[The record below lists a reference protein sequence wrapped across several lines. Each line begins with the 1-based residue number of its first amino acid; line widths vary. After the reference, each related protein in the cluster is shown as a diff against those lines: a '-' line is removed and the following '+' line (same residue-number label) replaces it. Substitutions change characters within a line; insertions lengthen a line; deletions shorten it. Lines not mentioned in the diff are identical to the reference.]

1 MSQENDSH
9 MKQTIIPFEETV
21 KDYISNNKPKVCI
34 LTPCYG
40 GVCFVNYM
48 TSLISTMDTFR
59 KYNIPLSVEFC
70 KNDSLV
76 SRARNN
82 LVAKAMNDPEMTNI
96 IFIDADI
103 TWSPVD
109 IIKLLIA
116 NKSLIGGVYPLKHYY
131 LDKLLKD
138 VEQPGTSV
146 VRSYIDRKNKSQFK
160 DVISDADMVE
170 HNLLKYNINYI
181 DNSIQIENN
190 LTRVKHLATGFM
202 MIQRGCIEQ
211 MSKAFPS
218 TKYTDDVGF
227 LSGTENDYAYALFDC
242 GVEYGHYLSEDW
254 MFCDRWKKMG
264 GSIWIDVTINLTH
277 TGNAD
282 FKGSY
287 IASII

>member
-1 MSQENDSH
+1 MAQAHNSQ
-9 MKQTIIPFEETV
+9 MTKCAIPFDETV
-21 KDYISNNKPKVCI
+21 KEYISNHKPKVYI

-40 GVCFVNYM
+40 GVCFVNFM

-59 KYNIPLSVEFC
+59 KYNIPLAVEFC

-82 LVAKAMNDPEMTNI
+82 LVAKAMDDPEMTNI

-103 TWSPVD
+103 TWAPVD

-116 NKSLIGGVYPLKHYY
+116 NKPLIGGVYPLKHYF

-138 VEQPGTSV
+138 VEQPDSSV
-146 VRSYIDRKNKSQFK
+146 IRSYIDRKNKSQFK
-160 DVISDADMVE
+160 DVITDTDMIE

-190 LTRVKHLATGFM
+190 LTQVKHLATGFM
-202 MIQRGCIEQ
+202 MIQRRCIEQ

-227 LSGTENDYAYALFDC
+227 LSGTQNDHAYALFDC